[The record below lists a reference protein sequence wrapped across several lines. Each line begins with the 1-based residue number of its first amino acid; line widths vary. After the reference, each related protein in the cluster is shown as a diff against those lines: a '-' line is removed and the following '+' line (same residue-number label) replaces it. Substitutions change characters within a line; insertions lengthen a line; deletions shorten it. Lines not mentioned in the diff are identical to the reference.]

1 MFRLHIF
8 HPKETHLLKNEL
20 STVKGP
26 AAADMEK
33 RLVAMERDMVAKPLL
48 TGTLSG

>member
-8 HPKETHLLKNEL
+8 HPKETHLLRKEL
-20 STVKGP
+20 SAVKGP
-26 AAADMEK
+26 VAVDMEK
-33 RLVAMERDMVAKPLL
+33 RLIAMERDMVAKPLL